1 MRAIAIAAALL
12 GVPAAPFWAQA
23 PGQNQAEVSTS
34 ETPITFSSRVNL
46 ISVPVVVR
54 TPDGRAVGTLERTD
68 FRLFDKG
75 KPQTITKF
83 SVEKRQSLAELP
95 GQGASIQSGKTPAP
109 VTAPSLPENYVAYLV
124 DDVHLKGGDL
134 LNTRQAMHRHIDQAL
149 DPAGRAAIV
158 TTSGL
163 ALTGFTADREKLHN
177 AVNQIQPYTSGIDRQ
192 MGCPYISYYAADLLV
207 NQKLYLAGRLF
218 PDQQLYGIIAGGSE
232 PLLTAEFAEAA
243 NCAGP
248 CVVAQ
253 KDNMTGLPMCVVN
266 ALTTLR
272 DAARLALNNGD
283 HETSLGLGALADV
296 IRKLS
301 LMPGN
306 RNLVLVSPGFLL
318 TGDHRTPESDLFER
332 AVRANVVIN
341 TIDMRGLFAIIAG
354 GPADQP
360 PVHSALGAAALDQAE
375 RDAATESED
384 VLAELANATGG
395 TFFHNDNDLK
405 GGLNLLAAR
414 PEYTYVLG
422 FSPEELKYDGSYH
435 SLKVTLKNPAGLTLQ
450 ARRGYWAPTHA
461 ADSAEAVSQE
471 IEETVFSRDEIQ
483 AIPLQVQTEFFE
495 SGDAKYDLTVTAQF
509 DAKALRF
516 TRDGERNADNVTV
529 VAGLFD
535 PNGNYVAGVKKEL
548 NLRLRDRTLAAFAN
562 AGLNVKEDFAVA
574 PGRYLVRVVVRDEGG
589 KTITARNAGVE
600 IP

>member
-1 MRAIAIAAALL
+1 MRAIAIAAVLL

-54 TPDGRAVGTLERTD
+54 TPDGRAVGNLEKSD

-83 SVEKRQSLAELP
+83 SIEKRQSLAELP
-95 GQGASIQSGKTPAP
+95 AQAASAPAEKTPAP
-109 VTAPSLPENYVAYLV
+109 VTAPSSPENYVAYLV
-124 DDVHLKGGDL
+124 DDVHLKAGDL
-134 LNTRQAMHRHIDQAL
+134 LNTRLAMHRHLDRAL
-149 DPAGRAAIV
+149 DPSGRAAIV

-163 ALTGFTADREKLHN
+163 ALTGFTSDRVKLHN
-177 AVNQIQPYTSGIDRQ
+177 AVNEIQPYTSGIDRQ
-192 MGCPYISYYAADLLV
+192 MDCPYMSYYAADLLA

-218 PDQQLYGIIAGGSE
+218 PDQQLYGIITGGSE
-232 PLLTAEFAEAA
+232 PLLTAEFNEAA
-243 NCAGP
+243 SCAGP
-248 CVVAQ
+248 CVGQ
-253 KDNMTGLPMCVVN
+253 KDELSGLPMCVVQT
-266 ALTTLR
+266 LIKLR
-272 DAARLALNNGD
+272 DAARLALANGD
-283 HETSLGLGALADV
+283 YETDLGLRALQE
-296 IRKLS
+296 IIGKLS
-301 LMPGN
+301 VMPGN

-318 TGDHRTPESDLFER
+318 TRNQRTPESDLFER

-360 PVHSALGAAALDQAE
+360 PVHSALGVTALDQAE
-375 RDAATESED
+375 REAATASAD

-405 GGLNLLAAR
+405 GGLDLIAAR

-422 FSPEELKYDGSYH
+422 FSPQELKYDGSYH
-435 SLKVTLKNPAGLTLQ
+435 TLKVTLKNPAGLILQ
-450 ARRGYWAPTHA
+450 ARRGYWAPAHA
-461 ADSAEAVSQE
+461 ADSAEAAKEELQ
-471 IEETVFSRDEIQ
+471 ETVFSRDEVQ

-495 SGDAKYDLTVTAQF
+495 SGDAKYDLTVTAQL

-516 TRDGERNADNVTV
+516 IKGGERNMDTVTV

-535 PNGNYVAGVKKEL
+535 PDGNYVAGIEKQL
-548 NLRLRDRTLAAFAN
+548 NLRLRDRTLAAYEN
-562 AGLNVKEDFAVA
+562 AGMSVKEDFTVA

-589 KTITARNAGVE
+589 KTMTARNAGVE

>member
-1 MRAIAIAAALL
+1 MRAIAIAAVLL
-12 GVPAAPFWAQA
+12 GVPAARFWAQA
-23 PGQNQAEVSTS
+23 PAQNQAEVSTS

-54 TPDGRAVGTLERTD
+54 DRDGRAVGNLERAD

-95 GQGASIQSGKTPAP
+95 EQAARIQAGTTPAP
-109 VTAPSLPENYVAYLV
+109 VTAQSLPENYVAYLV
-124 DDVHLKGGDL
+124 DDVHLDRGDL
-134 LNTRQAMHRHIDQAL
+134 LNTRQAMHRHLDQAL

-163 ALTGFTADREKLHN
+163 TLTGFTSDRETLHN
-177 AVNQIQPYTSGIDRQ
+177 AVNRIQPYTSGIDRQ
-192 MGCPYISYYAADLLV
+192 MDCPYMSYYTADLLV

-218 PDQQLYGIIAGGSE
+218 SDQQLYQLIALGTE
-232 PLLTAEFAEAA
+232 PLLTAEYSEAA
-243 NCAGP
+243 SCSGP
-248 CVVAQ
+248 CDVTQ
-253 KDNMTGLPMCVVN
+253 KDQLSGLPRCVVET
-266 ALTTLR
+266 LIKLR

-283 HETSLGLGALADV
+283 HETLLGLGALRDV
-296 IRKLS
+296 IGKLS
-301 LMPGN
+301 VMPGN

-318 TGDHRTPESDLFER
+318 TRDHRTLESDLFER
-332 AVRANVVIN
+332 AIRANIVIN
-341 TIDMRGLFAIIAG
+341 TIDMRGLFAIISG

-360 PVHSALGAAALDQAE
+360 PVHSALGVAALDQADRE
-375 RDAATESED
+375 AATQSAD

-405 GGLNLLAAR
+405 GGLNLIAAR

-422 FSPEELKYDGSYH
+422 FSPQELKYDGSYH
-435 SLKVTLKNPAGLTLQ
+435 TLKVALKNPAGLTLQ
-450 ARRGYWAPTHA
+450 ARRGYWAPAHA
-461 ADSAEAVSQE
+461 ADSAEAAQE
-471 IEETVFSRDEIQ
+471 ELQETVFSRDEVQ

-495 SGDAKYDLTVTAQF
+495 SGDAKYGLTVTAQL

-516 TRDGERNADNVTV
+516 TKDGERNVDTVTV

-535 PNGNYVAGVKKEL
+535 PDGNYVAGIEKRL
-548 NLRLRDRTLAAFAN
+548 NLRLRDRTLAAFDN
-562 AGLNVKEDFAVA
+562 AGMNVKEDFTVA
-574 PGRYLVRVVVRDEGG
+574 PGRYLVRVVVRDAGG
-589 KTITARNAGVE
+589 KTITARNAGIE

>member
-1 MRAIAIAAALL
+1 MRAIAIAALLL

-23 PGQNQAEVSTS
+23 PGENQAEVSTS

-54 TPDGRAVGTLERTD
+54 NKDGRAVGNLEKSD

-83 SVEKRQSLAELP
+83 SVEKRQRLVDLP
-95 GQGASIQSGKTPAP
+95 EQAASVQAGKTPAP
-109 VTAPSLPENYVAYLV
+109 VAAPSQPENYVAYLV
-124 DDVHLKGGDL
+124 DDVHLERGDL
-134 LNTRQAMHRHIDQAL
+134 LNTRQAMHRHLDQAL
-149 DPAGRAAIV
+149 DPASRAAIV

-163 ALTGFTADREKLHN
+163 ALTGFTSDRETLHN
-177 AVNQIQPYTSGIDRQ
+177 AVNRIQPYTSGIDRQ
-192 MGCPYISYYAADLLV
+192 MDCPYMSYYTADLLV
-207 NQKLYLAGRLF
+207 NQKLYLSGRLF
-218 PDQQLYGIIAGGSE
+218 SDQQLYEMVTGGAE
-232 PLLTAEFAEAA
+232 PLLTAEYSEALS
-243 NCAGP
+243 CSGP
-248 CVVAQ
+248 CITQ
-253 KDNMTGLPMCVVN
+253 KDQLSGLPRCVVE
-266 ALTTLR
+266 ALIKLR

-301 LMPGN
+301 VMPGN

-318 TGDHRTPESDLFER
+318 TRDYRTPEADLFER
-332 AVRANVVIN
+332 AIRANVVIN

-360 PVHSALGAAALDQAE
+360 PVHSALGVTALDEAD
-375 RDAATESED
+375 RDAAMQSAD

-395 TFFHNDNDLK
+395 AFFHNDNDLK
-405 GGLNLLAAR
+405 SGLNLIAAR

-435 SLKVTLKNPAGLTLQ
+435 SLKVSLKNPAGLTLQ
-450 ARRGYWAPTHA
+450 ARRGYWAPAHA
-461 ADSAEAVSQE
+461 SDSAEAAQE
-471 IEETVFSRDEIQ
+471 ELQETVFSRDELQ

-495 SGDAKYDLTVTAQF
+495 SGDAKYSLTVTAQL

-516 TRDGERNADNVTV
+516 TKDGERNVDTVTV

-535 PNGNYVAGVKKEL
+535 PDGNYIAGIEKRL
-548 NLRLRDRTLAAFAN
+548 NLRLRDGTLAAFEN
-562 AGLNVKEDFAVA
+562 AGMNVKEDFTVA
-574 PGRYLVRVVVRDEGG
+574 PGRYLVRVVVRDERG